1 MIVVRAATADDTAAI
16 LGIYNLYVA
25 SSAVSFE
32 TEVPSAEEMRARI
45 AGSDG
50 LYPWLVAHHDDD
62 GVVMGFAYA
71 SQFRPR
77 AAYRWTVETGAY
89 VAGNIVGQGVGRM
102 LYASLIATL
111 EAQDF
116 TQAVASVALPNDHSI
131 SMHEAVGFR
140 RAGVY
145 RSVGFKHGQ
154 WRDVGIWQRDLAASH
169 NPPEEPKRFADVGVV
184 RDS

>member
-1 MIVVRAATADDTAAI
+1 MIVVRAAMAEDAAAI
-16 LGIYNLYVA
+16 LGIYNPYVA

-32 TEVPSAEEMRARI
+32 TEAPSIENMEARI
-45 AGSDG
+45 GGNDG
-50 LYPWLVAHHDDD
+50 LYPWLVAHHED
-62 GVVMGFAYA
+62 GGVILGFAYA

-102 LYASLIATL
+102 LYASLVATL
-111 EAQDF
+111 EVQDF
-116 TQAVASVALPNDHSI
+116 TQAVASIALPNDHSI

-145 RSVGFKHGQ
+145 RSVGYKHGQ
-154 WRDVGIWQRDLAASH
+154 WRDVGIWQRDLATAH
-169 NPPEEPKRFADVGVV
+169 NPPEEPKRFAEVGVV